1 MHLFGRLSRSALLAD
16 PWVGGRIYSRSV
28 IAFALLYGEQ
38 PDVVNDLYMTRAS
51 HAPQERRGGRGEQGG
66 VAPRYELVLA
76 GGTLLDPAQGTYAV
90 TNVAFAG
97 GEVAALDPRIRPAEA
112 VETVDCAGLIV
123 APGMIDLH
131 VHVFYGVSHY
141 GIEPDPHCVAKGV
154 TTAVDAGS
162 AGADTFPGFRKYVI
176 DVAATRLYACLNIS
190 SQGMLSAAVGE
201 LEDLR
206 YASVP
211 KAVAMIEQHRDV
223 ILGVKVRLT
232 RNQIVSLDAG
242 MRPLYLARE
251 AADAVRLPIM
261 VHPQEAW
268 CESLDDI
275 LALMRRGDI
284 LTHCFHGSSHGI
296 LDGAGRIRRSVH
308 AAIERGVIF
317 DVGHGRGSFS
327 WQVAERAMRQGVQ
340 AQTISSDL
348 HAYNVNGPAFDLA
361 TTVSKFLHLGLPLGE
376 ALRKVTATPAET
388 LGMADRIG
396 TLRPGAWGD
405 AVAFELRE
413 GAFNLEDSHGEVRVG
428 RQRLVPRIVVRGGRV
443 YRESA
448 SARAAR
454 HHHHDHADQ
463 ASPPWRTGK

>member
-1 MHLFGRLSRSALLAD
+1 MAARYDLL
-16 PWVGGRIYSRSV
+16 
-28 IAFALLYGEQ
+28 
-38 PDVVNDLYMTRAS
+38 
-51 HAPQERRGGRGEQGG
+51 
-66 VAPRYELVLA
+66 LA
-76 GGTLLDPAQGTYAV
+76 GGTVLDPAAGVHAAAD
-90 TNVAFAG
+90 VAFAHG
-97 GEVAALDPRIRPAEA
+97 RVAAVGTNLRAADAA
-112 VETVDCAGLIV
+112 ETVDCAGLIV

-131 VHVFYGVSHY
+131 VHVFHGVSHY

-176 DVAATRLYACLNIS
+176 DVAATRLFARLNIS
-190 SQGMLSAAVGE
+190 SQGMLSADVGE
-201 LEDLR
+201 LDDLR

-211 KAVAMIEQHRDV
+211 KAIATIEQHRDV

-232 RNQIVSLDAG
+232 RNQIVSPEVG

-275 LALMRRGDI
+275 LAVMRGGDI
-284 LTHCFHGSSHGI
+284 LTHCFHGLSHGI
-296 LDGAGRIRRSVH
+296 LDADGKVRRSVH
-308 AAIERGVIF
+308 DAMERGVVF

-327 WQVAERAMRQGVQ
+327 WQVAERALAQGVQ
-340 AQTISSDL
+340 PQTISSDL

-361 TTVSKFLHLGLPLGE
+361 TTVSKFLHLGLPLDD

-396 TLRPGAWGD
+396 TLRVGAWGD
-405 AVAFELRE
+405 AVAFELRD
-413 GAFNLEDSHGEVRVG
+413 GRFDLQDSHGEVRIG
-428 RQRLVPRIVVRGGRV
+428 QRRLVPRTVVCGGRV
-443 YRESA
+443 YRDSSPGGRAHRA
-448 SARAAR
+448 SHRHRA
-454 HHHHDHADQ
+454 
-463 ASPPWRTGK
+463 P

>member
-1 MHLFGRLSRSALLAD
+1 MTGITLAEERYRRAGEPGSVPVRYDLL
-16 PWVGGRIYSRSV
+16 
-28 IAFALLYGEQ
+28 
-38 PDVVNDLYMTRAS
+38 
-51 HAPQERRGGRGEQGG
+51 
-66 VAPRYELVLA
+66 LA
-76 GGTLLDPAQGTYAV
+76 GGTLLDPAQGVRAV
-90 TNVAFAG
+90 TDVAFAG
-97 GEVAALDPRIRPAEA
+97 GAVTGIGPRIPPADA
-112 VETVDCAGLIV
+112 AETVDCAGLIV

-176 DVAATRLYACLNIS
+176 DVAATRLFARLNIS

-201 LEDLR
+201 LDDLR

-211 KAVAMIEQHRDV
+211 KAIATIERHRDV

-232 RNQIVSLDAG
+232 RNQIVSRDAG
-242 MRPLYLARE
+242 MKPLYLARE

-275 LALMRRGDI
+275 LAVMRGGDM
-284 LTHCFHGSSHGI
+284 LTHCFHGLSHGI
-296 LDGAGRIRRSVH
+296 LDEHGKVRRSVH
-308 AAIERGVIF
+308 EAMERGVIF

-327 WQVAERAMRQGVQ
+327 WQVAERALRQGVQ
-340 AQTISSDL
+340 PQTISSDL

-361 TTVSKFLHLGLPLGE
+361 TTVSKFLHLGMPLE
-376 ALRKVTATPAET
+376 EVLRKVTATPAQT

-396 TLRPGAWGD
+396 TLRVGAWGD
-405 AVAFELRE
+405 AVAFELQE
-413 GAFNLEDSHGEVRVG
+413 GEFRLEDSRGEVRTG
-428 RQRLVPRIVVRGGRV
+428 RQKLVPKVVVRGGRV
-443 YRESA
+443 YKEKA
-448 SARAAR
+448 TAPVA
-454 HHHHDHADQ
+454 HHYHH
-463 ASPPWRTGK
+463 S

>member
-1 MHLFGRLSRSALLAD
+1 
-16 PWVGGRIYSRSV
+16 
-28 IAFALLYGEQ
+28 
-38 PDVVNDLYMTRAS
+38 
-51 HAPQERRGGRGEQGG
+51 
-66 VAPRYELVLA
+66 VAPRFDLVLA
-76 GGTLLDPAQGTYAV
+76 GGTLIDPAQGTRAV

-97 GEVAALDPRIRPAEA
+97 GEVAAVDTRIARADA
-112 VETVDCAGLIV
+112 AETVDCAGLIV

-131 VHVFYGVSHY
+131 VHVFCGVSHY

-176 DVAATRLYACLNIS
+176 DVAATRLYARLNIS

-211 KAVAMIEQHRDV
+211 KAIAMIEQHRDV

-232 RNQIVSLDAG
+232 RNQIVSAGAG

-251 AADAVRLPIM
+251 AADAVGLPIM

-275 LALMRRGDI
+275 LAVMRGGDI
-284 LTHCFHGSSHGI
+284 LTHCFHGLSHGV
-296 LDGAGRIRRSVH
+296 LDADGKVRRSVH
-308 AAIERGVIF
+308 EAIERGVIF

-340 AQTISSDL
+340 PQTISSDL

-361 TTVSKFLHLGLPLGE
+361 TTVSKFLHLGLPLEE
-376 ALRKVTATPAET
+376 ALRKVTATPAGT

-396 TLRPGAWGD
+396 TLRVGAWGD
-405 AVAFELRE
+405 AVAFELQE
-413 GAFNLEDSHGEVRVG
+413 GRFGLEDSHGEVRIG
-428 RQRLVPRIVVRGGRV
+428 RHRLVPRTVVRGGRV
-443 YRESA
+443 YRETA
-448 SARAAR
+448 SSMRRARM
-454 HHHHDHADQ
+454 
-463 ASPPWRTGK
+463 

>member
-1 MHLFGRLSRSALLAD
+1 M
-16 PWVGGRIYSRSV
+16 P
-28 IAFALLYGEQ
+28 
-38 PDVVNDLYMTRAS
+38 
-51 HAPQERRGGRGEQGG
+51 
-66 VAPRYELVLA
+66 PRYDLLLT
-76 GGTLLDPAQGTYAV
+76 GGTVLDPAAGTRAAAA
-90 TNVAFAG
+90 VAFAG
-97 GEVAALDPRIRPAEA
+97 GQVAAVDPGLRPADA
-112 VETVDCAGLIV
+112 AETVDCAGLIV

-141 GIEPDPHCVAKGV
+141 GIEPDPNCVAKGV

-176 DVAATRLYACLNIS
+176 DVAATRLYARLNIS
-190 SQGMLSAAVGE
+190 SMGMLSAAVGE
-201 LEDLR
+201 LDDLR

-211 KAVAMIEQHRDV
+211 KAIATIEQHRDV

-232 RNQIVSLDAG
+232 RNQIVSRGAG

-275 LALMRRGDI
+275 LAVMRAGDM
-284 LTHCFHGSSHGI
+284 LTHCFHGLSHGI
-296 LDGAGRIRRSVH
+296 LDGDGKVRRSVH
-308 AAIERGVIF
+308 AAMERGVIF

-340 AQTISSDL
+340 PQTISSDL
-348 HAYNVNGPAFDLA
+348 HAYNVNGPAYDLA
-361 TTVSKFLHLGLPLGE
+361 TTVSKFLHLGLPLE
-376 ALRKVTATPAET
+376 DALRKVTATPAET

-396 TLRPGAWGD
+396 TLRVGAWGD

-413 GAFNLEDSHGEVRVG
+413 GQFDLEDSHGEVRIG
-428 RQRLVPRIVVRGGRV
+428 RYRLVPKTVVRGGRV
-443 YRESA
+443 YREA
-448 SARAAR
+448 EAPRAAH
-454 HHHHDHADQ
+454 HHHHDHA
-463 ASPPWRTGK
+463 G